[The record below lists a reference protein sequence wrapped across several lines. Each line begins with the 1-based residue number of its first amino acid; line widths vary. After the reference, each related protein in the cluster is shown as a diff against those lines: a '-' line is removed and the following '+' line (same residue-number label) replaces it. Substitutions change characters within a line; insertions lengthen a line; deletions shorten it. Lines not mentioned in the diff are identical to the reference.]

1 MILDFLFIFSELTGV
16 SSRSLLTAGVDL
28 ITGDFMDILPDGVD
42 GDTDLDDRGDDRGLL
57 AGESNEDLRDNLESL
72 NEDFLDNLESLGE
85 PFVGV

>member
-1 MILDFLFIFSELTGV
+1 
-16 SSRSLLTAGVDL
+16 
-28 ITGDFMDILPDGVD
+28 MDILPDGVD
-42 GDTDLDDRGDDRGLL
+42 GDTDLDDRGLL